1 MPAERLRLGE
11 PAIGVGARVS
21 LKSKVLSEP
30 GFVKCLHMQSDIDAR
45 RLIQHEEFLIKRLAS
60 AEQCCISPG
69 EINGPEQSSDRMETQ
84 TRAS

>member
-1 MPAERLRLGE
+1 MLAERLRLGE
-11 PAIGVGARVS
+11 PAIGVGVRFS
-21 LKSKVLSEP
+21 LDYKGLSDS
-30 GFVKCLHMQSDIDAR
+30 GFVRCLHMQSDIDAR
-45 RLIQHEEFLIKRLAS
+45 RLSQHEEFLIKRLAS